1 MAQRLKNIISL
12 LVISVFVT
20 GFFTVNAGA
29 ADAKEY
35 IACFNEN
42 NSEIVC
48 IAHRGDWHSFPEN
61 SAEAV
66 SAAREYGVIS
76 VDVKITADGHCVL
89 MADDT
94 VDRMCADESGKTASG
109 SVSSF
114 TLEEMQKLYL
124 RSGNG
129 TDRTQTTQFHPASL
143 KDAFDAAGS
152 EAVLMLNLSCS
163 DFKAVYD
170 EANALDIPDKVIF
183 RFADSS
189 KKILE
194 AVNGIEGINVCGNY
208 QGNIIFLATKAVK
221 DCRNH
226 RINTIELGSANGH
239 GVLYDNFLMKRFD
252 TQGKA
257 MVSMVNGR
265 CGKRADS
272 ETGWDDLITRG
283 YSIIE
288 TDYPKELSDYLAK
301 TDFAKTELERYLS
314 VYEDT
319 DLSPYT
325 TDTETAFKEA
335 VTDAENILG
344 SASSLSEIENARYN
358 LQSAADKLTVGAKKA
373 VTLAFRPTPGRV
385 IAVVLCG
392 AAILVSQI
400 LLYKRRE
407 KKA

>member
-1 MAQRLKNIISL
+1 MAQRLKNILSL
-12 LVISVFVT
+12 LVITIIVT
-20 GFFTVNAGA
+20 GFFTVNACA
-29 ADAKEY
+29 AEAKEY
-35 IACFNEN
+35 IACFNGN
-42 NSEIVC
+42 NPEIIC

-66 SAAREYGVIS
+66 SAAREYGVVS

-89 MADDT
+89 MADNT
-94 VDRMCADESGKTASG
+94 VDRMCTDENGKAVSG
-109 SVSSF
+109 SVNSYS
-114 TLEEMQKLYL
+114 LEEIQKLYL
-124 RSGNG
+124 RAGNG

-143 KDAFDAAGS
+143 KDAADAAGDT
-152 EAVLMLNLSCS
+152 AALMLNLSCT

-170 EANALDIPDKVIF
+170 ETKALEILDKVIF
-183 RFADSS
+183 RFSDSN
-189 KKILE
+189 KKIIE
-194 AVNGIEGINVCGNY
+194 AVNGIDGINVCGNY
-208 QGNIIFLATKAVK
+208 QGNIIFLATKAVR

-239 GVLYDNFLMKRFD
+239 GVLYDSFLMKRFD

-272 ETGWDDLITRG
+272 EMGWDDLIAKG

-288 TDYPKELSDYLAK
+288 TDYPKELFDYLKKAE
-301 TDFAKTELERYLS
+301 FAESELERYLS
-314 VYEDT
+314 VYGDT
-319 DLSPYT
+319 DLSAYT
-325 TDTETAFKEA
+325 TDTETAFNTA
-335 VTDAENILG
+335 VTDAKKVLG
-344 SASSLSEIENARYN
+344 SASSLSELENARYN
-358 LQSAADKLTVGAKKA
+358 LQSAADRLTVGAKKA

-392 AAILVSQI
+392 AVILVSQI